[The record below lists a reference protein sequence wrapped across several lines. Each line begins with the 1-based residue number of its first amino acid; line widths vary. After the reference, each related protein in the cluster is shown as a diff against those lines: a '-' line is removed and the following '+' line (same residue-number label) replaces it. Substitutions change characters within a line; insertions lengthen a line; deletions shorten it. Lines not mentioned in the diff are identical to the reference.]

1 MKCESHVRDYN
12 YIPENDVRYFLP
24 DTNLWKKESWKSE
37 NYSNWNVTEI
47 TYVNYFL
54 LLFIATAHQMYLSVK
69 VKYTE
74 GQILLTD
81 GCWLYA
87 SIVWNLL
94 ST

>member
-1 MKCESHVRDYN
+1 MKCESHVRDCN

-24 DTNLWKKESWKSE
+24 DTNLWKEESWKSE

-47 TYVNYFL
+47 TYGNYFL

>member
-1 MKCESHVRDYN
+1 
-12 YIPENDVRYFLP
+12 
-24 DTNLWKKESWKSE
+24 
-37 NYSNWNVTEI
+37 
-47 TYVNYFL
+47 
-54 LLFIATAHQMYLSVK
+54 MYLSVK